1 MKVILYMA
9 MTLNGYIAKEDDE
22 TPWSDESWAAYRD
35 FVQRTKN
42 IIIGGYTYDLL
53 NEDPAFREKIG
64 NPLVVAVS
72 RSQKKKGDPTDVIV
86 SSPREALQVVA
97 SAGFSE
103 ALVEGGGGINAS
115 FLKENFIDEIIV
127 DIDPV
132 IWGKGKKIFNDVD
145 VDANLELIAVGK
157 HSEKL
162 ARLHYRVVK

>member
-9 MTLNGYIAKEDDE
+9 MTLNGYIAKEDDD
-22 TPWSDESWAAYRD
+22 TPWSEESWTAYSD
-35 FVQRTKN
+35 FVKHTKN

-53 NEDPAFREKIG
+53 RDSTSFREKIG

-72 RSQKKKGDPTDVIV
+72 HSGKEKIQTDDVIAA
-86 SSPREALQVVA
+86 SPQEAIDAVKA
-97 SAGFSE
+97 AGFTE

-115 FLKENFIDEIIV
+115 FLKEGLIDEIIV

-145 VDANLELIAVGK
+145 TNANLELIEAKPFSG
-157 HSEKL
+157 KL
-162 ARLHYRVVK
+162 ARLHYKVVK